1 MIRANVCPYCD
12 GRYGI
17 AFGGCENDCR
27 ESRYVV
33 AMIRA
38 APVCT
43 HPPARLY
50 SWRAW
55 DGTWCV
61 GCCVC
66 GVVLVGAMTHADAQA
81 VMQDDAVTP

>member
-1 MIRANVCPYCD
+1 MGTR
-12 GRYGI
+12 GRLRGSGPI
-17 AFGGCENDCR
+17 T
-27 ESRYVV
+27 
-33 AMIRA
+33 

-66 GVVLVGAMTHADAQA
+66 GVVLAGAMTHADAQA